1 MIVVRDL
8 LRTELSAAAQLL
20 ARGMRDDP
28 MHCVVFGPDP
38 AHRQERL
45 GRFFGGLLP
54 ALGYPAL
61 SAWEDDRLVGVL
73 ALFPPGNCHPSLLSQ
88 VRIACPLLTLN
99 FGELSRLRRWFHA
112 SEERDLRER
121 HWHLGPVAVDRH
133 LQGQGIGSQM
143 LQVLCR
149 KMDALGEVGFLE
161 TDKFDSVRFYARG
174 GFEIQEKAELFGTP
188 NWWMRRPV
196 DAPFNAD
203 LESPR

>member
-8 LRTELSAAAQLL
+8 LPAELSAAAQLL

-28 MHCVVFGPDP
+28 MHCAVFGPDA

-45 GRFFGGLLP
+45 GRFFGALLP
-54 ALGYPAL
+54 IMGYPAL
-61 SAWEDDRLVGVL
+61 SAWDGDRLVGVL
-73 ALFPPGNCHPSLLSQ
+73 ALFPPGNCHTSLLQQ

-99 FGELSRLRRWFHA
+99 LGELSRMRRWLHT
-112 SEERDLRER
+112 SEAHDLRER

-149 KMDALGEVGFLE
+149 KMDELGEVGFLE

-174 GFEIQEKAELFGTP
+174 GFEVLEEAQLFGTP

-196 DAPFNAD
+196 DARFNGNQ
-203 LESPR
+203 